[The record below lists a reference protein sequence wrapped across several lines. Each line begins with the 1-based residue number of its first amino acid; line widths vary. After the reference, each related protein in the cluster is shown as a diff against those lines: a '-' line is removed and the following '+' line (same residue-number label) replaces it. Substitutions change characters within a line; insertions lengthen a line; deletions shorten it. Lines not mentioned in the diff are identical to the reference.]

1 MTSPDRRADNNSLSL
16 LTFPVTFVFARLRV
30 FFRSSGACD
39 YAEAIEERQ
48 SLINPINCGR

>member
-1 MTSPDRRADNNSLSL
+1 MTSPDRRADNNLLSL
-16 LTFPVTFVFARLRV
+16 LTFLVTFVFARLRV